1 MVTMIRRWHILAAM
15 AVGAAAFVA
24 SQPATAA
31 RLPHGTPGNRT
42 DGKLRVLILTGK
54 NNHDWRAT
62 TPVLRKMLEDTG
74 RFIVHV
80 TYRPERCTAEKL
92 AHYDV
97 LLSNY
102 NRKERWGEP
111 AESALLDYV
120 RSGGGL
126 VIIHA
131 ANNAFPDWPEYDRLI
146 GGAWRKG
153 SGHGNRWSFPVELAD
168 RKHPVTKGMPDFQ
181 NEVDEL
187 YHRLRMQPDIR
198 LLAHA
203 FSDKEQRGTG
213 NYEPQVWIVRYGK
226 GRVFHNSL
234 GHDVKTMSGVGF
246 IAITQRGTEWAATGR
261 VTIPIPPDFPKAE
274 AQRDKE
280 ASETR

>member
-1 MVTMIRRWHILAAM
+1 MTRRWHISALLAVLVSVFLASC
-15 AVGAAAFVA
+15 AGAAGGAD
-24 SQPATAA
+24 A
-31 RLPHGTPGNRT
+31 R
-42 DGKLRVLILTGK
+42 KLRVLILTGE

-62 TPVLRKMLEDTG
+62 TPVLRNMLEDTG
-74 RFIVHV
+74 RFVVHV
-80 TYRPERCTAEKL
+80 TYRPERCSADKL

-102 NRKERWGEP
+102 NRKERWAEP

-120 RSGGGL
+120 RQGGGL

-153 SGHGNRWSFPVELAD
+153 AGHGVRWRFPVEIVD
-168 RKHPVTKGMPDFQ
+168 RKHPITKGMPDFQ

-187 YHRLRMQPDIR
+187 YHRLRMQPHIH

-203 FSDKEQRGTG
+203 FSTKDKRGTG
-213 NYEPQVWIVRYGK
+213 NYEPQIWIVRYGK

-246 IAITQRGTEWAATGR
+246 ITVTQRGTEWAATGR
-261 VTIPIPPDFPKAE
+261 VTIPIPPDYPRVQRQQPKQPTTA
-274 AQRDKE
+274 K
-280 ASETR
+280 